1 MLDARRFQSI
11 EIRSLLVQL
20 INLNTENNDAD
31 DVFSQ
36 ALIISR
42 PSGNFGYL
50 IRINQ

>member
-31 DVFSQ
+31 DVFLQ
-36 ALIISR
+36 ALLSK
-42 PSGNFGYL
+42 L
-50 IRINQ
+50 LL